1 MIFDLET
8 HLKDLFNTLKNE
20 VPRDADGM
28 PNSEFWTYFN
38 VKVKHTNLVEELLW
52 ELDKEYAI
60 ELKSGMDE
68 DEVEHLLGCGGG
80 DLIACYPALFKPLED
95 WVDCFGEFRKLS
107 ALYPILTANL
117 LPKELAAL
125 ERCLRLAWANFLV
138 TATPNIVRFT
148 ERIRTI
154 GQLCNRAL
162 MALFLPDEGVVEAL
176 PEPTAHGEVTPQKKE
191 PAAQSEPV
199 QRAWSERSLFI
210 FQQLDP
216 ILSHPQEDKT
226 YRWRTTGG
234 DECSAR
240 SQAKVAEKILALTNR
255 KLGKPK
261 KGDLRTPASVLK
273 AWRTWKKALRP
284 AQS

>member
-1 MIFDLET
+1 MFDLET
-8 HLKDLFNTLKNE
+8 HLIDLFNTLKNE
-20 VPRDADGM
+20 VPKDADGM

-38 VKVKHTNLVEELLW
+38 VEVKRRDLVEELLW
-52 ELDKEYAI
+52 ELDTEYAI

-68 DEVEHLLGCGGG
+68 DEVEHLLGYGGG
-80 DLIACYPALFKPLED
+80 DLIVYYPELFKPLED
-95 WVDCFGEFRKLS
+95 WVECFCEFRKLS
-107 ALYPILTANL
+107 DLYPILTANL

-138 TATPNIVRFT
+138 TATPNIVRFK

-162 MALFLPDEGVVEAL
+162 MALFLPDEVVAEAL
-176 PEPTAHGEVTPQKKE
+176 PAPTPQGEVTPQKKE
-191 PAAQSEPV
+191 PVEPSEPV
-199 QRAWSERSLFI
+199 QRAWSERSLFV
-210 FQQLDP
+210 FQQMDP

-226 YRWRTTGG
+226 YRWRTIGG

-240 SQAKVAEKILALTNR
+240 SQAKVAEKILALANR

-273 AWRTWKKALRP
+273 AWRIWKKAGCP
-284 AQS
+284 AQ